1 MVYQTCTKRVQ
12 KTMKRKHSKGF
23 GVYQNGIPK
32 FTKPVPNGTQ
42 PYPKHLPEDQ
52 PMTSQP
58 QQFTSIRKLAQHKGV
73 PYTTLI
79 NHLKAQG
86 LPTNQGVTPD
96 VLATV
101 NQKWPDLT
109 VPEVVTGGTVTALE
123 VIPFERQNTRPITF
137 SAESSRY
144 SVLAATHHQI
154 QELNA
159 ASESLK
165 SYLEASIM
173 QAREMGAQVGAVAG
187 KEFIK
192 GKSQAFLDSLQ
203 RASTS
208 EGLEQPGE
216 G

>member
-1 MVYQTCTKRVQ
+1 MVYQTYTKGDQ
-12 KTMKRKHSKGF
+12 KAVKRIHSKGF

-32 FTKPVPNGTQ
+32 FTKPVPNGTH
-42 PYPKHLPEDQ
+42 PAPKHLPEDQ
-52 PMTSQP
+52 PMTAQP
-58 QQFTSIRKLAQHKGV
+58 QQFPSIRKLAQHKGV

-109 VPEVVTGGTVTALE
+109 VPEVVTGGTTSALE
-123 VIPFERQNTRPITF
+123 IVPFEHQNARPVTF
-137 SAESSRY
+137 SAESTRY

-173 QAREMGAQVGAVAG
+173 QAHEMGAQVGAVAG
-187 KEFIK
+187 REFIK
-192 GKSQAFLDSLQ
+192 GKTQAFLDSLQ
-203 RASTS
+203 RASVS

-216 G
+216 V